1 MDPGSPELYSDLPVP
16 RGDESKGLEGGAQQD
31 EDLGSFTSRARGEGG
46 KEGRRE
52 GGKEGRREGRKE
64 ERKKGRKEERRKP
77 KVLIRTDLLAC
88 YCDVCRLD

>member
-46 KEGRRE
+46 KEGR
-52 GGKEGRREGRKE
+52 KEGRKE
-64 ERKKGRKEERRKP
+64 HRRKP

-88 YCDVCRLD
+88 CCDVCRLD